1 MIEFPFV
8 YLLFHFDQALEL
20 SELTLGSMRERAES
34 HVRIG
39 CEKVQ
44 IGKGA
49 TTLCSLKLL
58 ELIESTHFTPQNY
71 YMSTVRVSRGCC
83 KHETVER
90 AELWS
95 SSLKKNEINL

>member
-44 IGKGA
+44 IRKGA
-49 TTLCSLKLL
+49 TILCSLKLL

-71 YMSTVRVSRGCC
+71 MSTVRVSRGCR
-83 KHETVER
+83 KHETVEC